1 MMMRFTFLTM
11 VSTLCLLAQGQMD
24 WNDRWPDPLML
35 AEGIEGE
42 SGDAEMN
49 VAETYTEANRLIIEE
64 NWIEAE
70 VLMASLLA
78 DNPTNRNFAFKRAL
92 CLRALPGRLAEAVP
106 LVHLAVDGPFAN
118 RYNAFAIDE
127 VLPPEEALELGL
139 EVLQFSYH
147 FAEAQALAEV
157 IIGRFPKRD
166 YRHQRAM
173 EVVEECSFAMDC
185 VRKPLN
191 VAIESMASL
200 NSPQADYAPVVSPDG
215 ETLYFTSHRER
226 DGERGNGEG
235 RIYRSMKVENGWSKP
250 VRLDIGTPGRDVT
263 TVGIIGDE
271 EALLAYQSYRNE
283 GSVWKLSQDDV
294 GGWTQE
300 EKLGF
305 PIDSRHWE
313 TSMTERFDGWERI
326 FVSNRPGGQGGRDL
340 YRTVKLPDGTWSEPL
355 NLGRRINTL
364 GEEESPVL
372 SSDGQTLI
380 FASTGHPGMG
390 GFDLFRCKR
399 LDNGSWS
406 DPEHLGHPLN
416 TPGNEAVLTLDASGS
431 AGYIS
436 STRGGGDD
444 LNIYK
449 VEFQEDPG
457 EELAVMIGEVLA
469 WRDGDV
475 MEVRSLDA
483 GSAIFRV
490 FRARKQTG
498 KFLAALPP
506 CREYSFSWV
515 RQGETL
521 LKRKVSVGC
530 DAAYGAAEEVLRL
543 APFRWDVGPEE
554 PAIEAEPMEEHPE
567 VLASAPEVE
576 EELEVLGR
584 ASDPAIVVPSS
595 AVRSE
600 DVVVPS
606 HAFADDV
613 ADVQDVEA
621 SPAAASNSNAAGGT
635 EVEESEVAVAAEL
648 EPDGVNEGN
657 TPAVASVEPAPLV
670 EVATPVTMVEFAAT
684 TEQVEFGYGK
694 YMTQSGSREVVS
706 MALSI
711 VERNM
716 AGEVPVLQ
724 IEGSASFV
732 PVKNKRAYETNEQ
745 LAKMRAEKARDAMI
759 TEMAKR
765 GLQVGVDYQ
774 IVLDWGVA
782 GPDYKGDAVKAAE
795 EYRNYQ
801 FAKFSLS
808 RTMVE
813 KRG

>member
-1 MMMRFTFLTM
+1 MMMRFTFLTV
-11 VSTLCLLAQGQMD
+11 VSSLCLLTQGQMN
-24 WNDRWPDPLML
+24 WTDRWPDPLML
-35 AEGIEGE
+35 ADGIESEVGP
-42 SGDAEMN
+42 SGMN
-49 VAETYTEANRLIIEE
+49 VAEKYTEANRLIIEE
-64 NWIEAE
+64 NWEEAE
-70 VLMASLLA
+70 ILMASLMA
-78 DNPTNRNFAFKRAL
+78 DDPTNRNFAFKRAL

-106 LVHLAVDGPFAN
+106 LVHMAVDGPFAN

-139 EVLQFSYH
+139 EVLQNAYH

-157 IIGRFPKRD
+157 IIERFPHRD
-166 YRHQRAM
+166 YRHARAL
-173 EVVEECSFAMDC
+173 EVIEECAFAIDC

-191 VAIESMASL
+191 VSIASVDAL
-200 NSPQADYAPVVSPDG
+200 NSAKADYAPVVTPDG
-215 ETLYFTSHRER
+215 ETLYFTSHRGRQDER
-226 DGERGNGEG
+226 DNGEG
-235 RIYRSMKVENGWSKP
+235 RIYRSMKVDGHWSKP
-250 VRLDIGTPGRDVT
+250 VRLDVGTPGRDVT

-271 EALLAYQSYRNE
+271 EGLLAYQSYRNE
-283 GSVWKLSQDDV
+283 GSVWKLSQDEV
-294 GGWTQE
+294 GGWTKE

-355 NLGRRINTL
+355 NLGRRINSV

-390 GFDLFRCKR
+390 GFDLFRCRR

-444 LNIYK
+444 LNIYR
-449 VEFQEDPG
+449 VEFREDPG

-469 WRDGDV
+469 WQDGDV
-475 MEVRSLDA
+475 MEVRSVDG

-490 FRARKQTG
+490 FRARKETG

-506 CREYSFSWV
+506 CRDYAFSWV
-515 RQGETL
+515 RRGETL
-521 LKRKVSVGC
+521 LKRKVTVGC

-543 APFRWDVGPEE
+543 APFRWDVDPDVPAIESAPDVSAEEEIAASGSGMEE
-554 PAIEAEPMEEHPE
+554 PA
-567 VLASAPEVE
+567 
-576 EELEVLGR
+576 EVLGGITTQR
-584 ASDPAIVVPSS
+584 ANMDAPVIMDAKEEV
-595 AVRSE
+595 AA
-600 DVVVPS
+600 PS
-606 HAFADDV
+606 HSFADDTDAGTPNSE
-613 ADVQDVEA
+613 ADSFADEVGNNIAEAADGAAVDSTYVEVPAVEA
-621 SPAAASNSNAAGGT
+621 
-635 EVEESEVAVAAEL
+635 
-648 EPDGVNEGN
+648 
-657 TPAVASVEPAPLV
+657 
-670 EVATPVTMVEFAAT
+670 ATPIVMMEFAAV
-684 TEQVEFGYGK
+684 TEQIEFGYGK
-694 YMTQSGSREVVS
+694 YLTQSGSREVVS

-711 VERNM
+711 MERNM

-745 LAKMRAEKARDAMI
+745 LAKMRAQKARDAMI
-759 TEMAKR
+759 TELAMR

-782 GPDYKGDAVKAAE
+782 GPEYKGDAIKAAS

-801 FAKFSLS
+801 YAKFSLS